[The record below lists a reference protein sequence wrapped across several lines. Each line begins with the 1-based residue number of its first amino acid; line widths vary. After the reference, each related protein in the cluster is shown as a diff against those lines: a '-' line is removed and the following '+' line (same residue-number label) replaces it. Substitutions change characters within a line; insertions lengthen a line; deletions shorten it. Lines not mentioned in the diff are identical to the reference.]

1 MRVFLSLVEHELHEF
16 TRIIGT
22 MALTNAELEFM
33 AKVPAK
39 LGAIEKQ
46 LTRIADAL
54 EKLTTT
60 KSEDDV

>member
-1 MRVFLSLVEHELHEF
+1 
-16 TRIIGT
+16 

-54 EKLTTT
+54 EKLTTN

>member
-1 MRVFLSLVEHELHEF
+1 MAISRIE
-16 TRIIGT
+16 RIIGT

-54 EKLTTT
+54 EKLTTN